1 MDELNKLWQQTL
13 EIIKNQTTPVSYKTW
28 FLQIRTRE
36 MDKAARIL
44 YLEADEDFVVNI
56 LNNRYLPMIEKSVGK
71 TFGQGYKVIIKNKKS
86 YDDPAVSFKTP
97 EMPHVSTNRYQG
109 TFTRDLN
116 KQNIF
121 NPKYTFDNF
130 VVGNGNRYAQAAA
143 LAVAEAP
150 SQAYNPLF
158 IYGGSGLGK
167 THLMHAIG
175 IYLLEHNEDINVLY
189 VSSEMFTNEL
199 IKALGDNNTRAFK
212 NKYRKVDVLL
222 IDDIQFLEG
231 KETTQEEFFYTFN
244 SLYDLNKQ
252 IVISSDRP
260 PNELTRL
267 EERLRSR
274 FSWNLTAGLSP
285 ADYET
290 RIAIL
295 MKKAENLNVEVD
307 DDLYEVI
314 CLIAEKIPDNI
325 RELEGAL
332 NRIVSFSEILH
343 EHIDK
348 SFAASILN
356 DILINVQSVTPD
368 KIKTIVSHQYN
379 IKLSDMDSAKR
390 TNKVA
395 VPRQIAMYLCRTMTD
410 YSYAQIGNIFG
421 GRHYTTVMHACDK
434 IQKDMGK
441 DPDLKEQIESLK
453 NEINRK

>member
-13 EIIKNQTTPVSYKTW
+13 KIIKDQTTPVSYKTW

-36 MDKAARIL
+36 LDKAARIL

-56 LNNRYLPMIEKSVGK
+56 LNNRYLPMIEESVGK
-71 TFGQGYKVIIKNKKS
+71 TFGQGYKVIINNKKS
-86 YDDPAVSFKTP
+86 YDDPADSFITP
-97 EMPHVSTNRYQG
+97 EMPHVNANHYQG

-231 KETTQEEFFYTFN
+231 K
-244 SLYDLNKQ
+244 
-252 IVISSDRP
+252 
-260 PNELTRL
+260 
-267 EERLRSR
+267 
-274 FSWNLTAGLSP
+274 
-285 ADYET
+285 
-290 RIAIL
+290 
-295 MKKAENLNVEVD
+295 
-307 DDLYEVI
+307 
-314 CLIAEKIPDNI
+314 
-325 RELEGAL
+325 
-332 NRIVSFSEILH
+332 
-343 EHIDK
+343 
-348 SFAASILN
+348 
-356 DILINVQSVTPD
+356 
-368 KIKTIVSHQYN
+368 
-379 IKLSDMDSAKR
+379 
-390 TNKVA
+390 
-395 VPRQIAMYLCRTMTD
+395 
-410 YSYAQIGNIFG
+410 
-421 GRHYTTVMHACDK
+421 
-434 IQKDMGK
+434 
-441 DPDLKEQIESLK
+441 
-453 NEINRK
+453 